1 MYSTI
6 TIHLLFWFILA
17 TLFFY
22 LALQQ
27 PFNYLRQILTILHIL
42 SIAICLRGDD
52 LGLVPFAYVWVTF
65 IFGITLH
72 TTSIL
77 VIKKKI
83 IKLQPFSFIRRL
95 QTTFQ
100 TWTNFRQL
108 PLDHE
113 DAAIPAQNSTSR
125 SNFTALKCAHIVA
138 LYFGYHLVTSIISKT
153 LRPLNITLQDFA
165 PAKQGL
171 MPPMTYRDL
180 SLRAVMSVQWI
191 WSTYVVLTGAHDI
204 LAIFFV
210 TLLRWD
216 LPAQWPA
223 LFGSIAEAYSLRRFW
238 GVFWHRLHVAVY
250 EAYMPSFL
258 LHFYDQQQDWQA
270 QQQYSG
276 YRKIRK
282 GFRALWMFLS
292 SAICHA
298 AVHWLVTGNGNTAQQ
313 VKFFLSNYALCLV
326 ETVARQALKGK
337 VISNGSLWAR
347 LFGYAWVLAVL
358 FTIVP
363 AWQYS
368 LTYPAAGY

>member
-52 LGLVPFAYVWVTF
+52 LGLVPFAHVWVTF

-95 QTTFQ
+95 RTTFQ

-125 SNFTALKCAHIVA
+125 GNFTALKCAHIVA

-153 LRPLNITLQDFA
+153 LRPQHYTSRLRAGQA
-165 PAKQGL
+165 RPHAA
-171 MPPMTYRDL
+171 YDL
-180 SLRAVMSVQWI
+180 SGPIAKGSHVCPVDLEHVRGSYWGPRHLGYFFRNTPAMGSASPVACAI
-191 WSTYVVLTGAHDI
+191 W
-204 LAIFFV
+204 
-210 TLLRWD
+210 
-216 LPAQWPA
+216 
-223 LFGSIAEAYSLRRFW
+223 
-238 GVFWHRLHVAVY
+238 
-250 EAYMPSFL
+250 
-258 LHFYDQQQDWQA
+258 
-270 QQQYSG
+270 
-276 YRKIRK
+276 
-282 GFRALWMFLS
+282 
-292 SAICHA
+292 
-298 AVHWLVTGNGNTAQQ
+298 
-313 VKFFLSNYALCLV
+313 
-326 ETVARQALKGK
+326 
-337 VISNGSLWAR
+337 
-347 LFGYAWVLAVL
+347 
-358 FTIVP
+358 
-363 AWQYS
+363 
-368 LTYPAAGY
+368 